1 MHPMQ
6 AQSPSRRAFTLIELL
21 VVIAIIAIL
30 IGLLLPAV
38 QKVREAASRMKCT
51 NNLKQVGLAIHNYH
65 DANGTFPPAS
75 TRVPGQSWQ
84 HGPTWW
90 VYTLPY
96 IEQDNVHR
104 KSTFTTTGGVNA
116 TFWFA
121 DTGAVN
127 KAAYDGIAF
136 PMTRCPSSPL
146 PEWNVINGAQ
156 YKAYEPTYTCILGSD
171 LHPSADTSARN
182 GTISDGGVI
191 GLRVNPQEAT
201 RMAQVT
207 DGSSNTIMVG
217 EQSDWSN
224 PRQSLV
230 DLGGGNLQDI
240 YSDIRSSDSRGAFM
254 GTSHTTQPKGP
265 GSLGNPVTAASCG
278 GTGVINCQRCYNTT
292 TVVWPIGRKV
302 YQFASMGDQR
312 CGTPL
317 QSPHTGGA
325 MMLFAD
331 GHVQFLTEATTVATL
346 KNLADKDDGNVVS
359 IP

>member
-1 MHPMQ
+1 V
-6 AQSPSRRAFTLIELL
+6 SSLSLRRRSGFTLIELL

-38 QKVREAASRMKCT
+38 QKVREAAARIKCT
-51 NNLKQVGLAIHNYH
+51 NNLKQLGIAIHNYH
-65 DANGTFPPAS
+65 DANNAFPPAS
-75 TRVPGQSWQ
+75 TRVPSPNHWM

-96 IEQDNVHR
+96 VEQDNVY
-104 KSTFTTTGGVNA
+104 KKTTFVVTPGVNA

-127 KAAYDGIAF
+127 KVVYDGVSF

-146 PEWNVINGAQ
+146 PEWNVINQAD

-171 LHPSADTSARN
+171 RHPSADTSASN
-182 GTISDGGVI
+182 GTISDGGGM
-191 GLRVNPQEAT
+191 GLRVNASEAT
-201 RMAQVT
+201 KMSGIT
-207 DGSSNTIMVG
+207 DGTSNTIMVG

-224 PRQSLV
+224 PRQT
-230 DLGGGNLQDI
+230 DPI
-240 YSDIRSSDSRGAFM
+240 YDDIRSSDSRGAFM
-254 GTSHTTQPKGP
+254 GTSYTTQPKGP
-265 GSLGNPVTAASCG
+265 GSLGPKPATSATCG
-278 GTGVINCQRCYNTT
+278 GLGQVNCHRCYNTT
-292 TVVWPIGRKV
+292 TVVWPIGRK
-302 YQFASMGDQR
+302 QFHFGTMGDQK

-317 QSPHTGGA
+317 QSAHTGGA

-331 GHVQFLTEATTVATL
+331 GHVQFLMDSTDINTL
-346 KNLADKDDGNVVS
+346 KNLVDKDDGNVVS